1 MDRVTCLLHNLARR
15 HMENTVQ
22 TFFRYFPV
30 SGRDKKWGLYV
41 TTAGQSRIPSH
52 ASYPPGGHPKDY
64 NFDWRH
70 GRVLADYQVV
80 YISSGRGWFES
91 RDIGRRRIES
101 GDAFLLFP
109 GVWHRY
115 APDRKTG
122 WNEHWTGFD
131 GETARR
137 LVRNGFFSPRNPVL
151 RVVHE
156 DAVLGVFNGIV
167 DAIKTHP
174 PALQQVLAGLT
185 AHLLAL
191 LYSTAQASLAGD
203 TRAVAAIDEA
213 VRLMHGD
220 PKARFDLPELARRL
234 HVSYTWF
241 RRTFAQQTGMG
252 PHQYLLQLRI
262 ARARSLL
269 AGSNWPVKEIAA
281 QSGFESE
288 YYFCRVFKKKTG
300 LTPGAWRDQSRRRE

>member
-1 MDRVTCLLHNLARR
+1 
-15 HMENTVQ
+15 MENAVQ

-30 SGRDKKWGLYV
+30 SRRDEKWGLYV
-41 TTAGQSRIPSH
+41 TTAGQSRITPR
-52 ASYPPGGHPKDY
+52 ATYPPGGHPKNY
-64 NFDWRH
+64 NFDWRR
-70 GRVLADYQVV
+70 GRVLADHQVV

-91 RDIGRRRIES
+91 RGVGRRRIES

-122 WNEHWTGFD
+122 WDEHWVGFD

-137 LVRNGFFSPRNPVL
+137 LVRNRFFSPRSPVL
-151 RVVHE
+151 RVARE
-156 DAVLGVFNGIV
+156 DAMLGVFGDIM
-167 DAIKTHP
+167 DAIKTHQ

-185 AHLLAL
+185 ARLLSL
-191 LYSTAQASLAGD
+191 LFSTAQASLTED
-203 TRAVAAIDEA
+203 TRAVVAIHEA

-220 PKARFDLPELARRL
+220 PREKFDLPDLARRL

-241 RRTFAQQTGMG
+241 RRTFAQQTGLG

-269 AGSNWPVKEIAA
+269 AESNWPVKEIAA

-300 LTPGAWRDQSRRRE
+300 LTPGAWRDHSRRRA

>member
-1 MDRVTCLLHNLARR
+1 MQNA
-15 HMENTVQ
+15 VQ

-30 SGRDKKWGLYV
+30 SRRDKQWGLYV
-41 TTAGQSRIPSH
+41 TTAGQSRIPPH
-52 ASYPPGGHPKDY
+52 ATYPPGGHPKDY
-64 NFDWRH
+64 NFDWRL
-70 GRVLADYQVV
+70 GRVLVDHQVV

-91 RDIGRRRIES
+91 RGVGRRRIES

-115 APDRKTG
+115 APDRETG
-122 WNEHWTGFD
+122 WDEHWIGFD

-137 LVRNGFFSPRNPVL
+137 LVQNGFFSPRSPVL
-151 RVVHE
+151 RVGRE
-156 DAVLGVFNGIV
+156 ETVLGVYGEMIE
-167 DAIKTHP
+167 AIHTEQ

-185 AHLLAL
+185 TRLISL
-191 LYSTAQASLAGD
+191 LYSAAQAGLSED
-203 TRAVAAIDEA
+203 TGTAAAIREA
-213 VRLMHGD
+213 VRRMHGD
-220 PKARFDLPELARRL
+220 PKARFDLPELARQL

-269 AGSNWPVKEIAA
+269 AESNWPVKEVAA
-281 QSGFESE
+281 QAGFESE

-300 LTPGAWRDQSRRRE
+300 LTPGTWRDQSRQRG

>member
-1 MDRVTCLLHNLARR
+1 MTALLHNLAQLR
-15 HMENTVQ
+15 MENAAQ

-30 SGRDKKWGLYV
+30 SPRDEKWGLFV
-41 TTAGQSRIPSH
+41 TTAGQSRIPPH
-52 ASYPPGGHPKDY
+52 AAYPPGGHPKDY
-64 NFDWRH
+64 TFDWRH
-70 GRVLADYQVV
+70 GRVLADHQVV

-91 RDIGRRRIES
+91 RSTGRRRIES

-122 WNEHWTGFD
+122 WDEHWVGFD

-137 LVRNGFFSPRNPVL
+137 LVRHDFFSRRTPVL
-151 RVVHE
+151 RIARE
-156 DAVLGVFNGIV
+156 DAVLGVFDDIMN
-167 DAIKTHP
+167 AIKKQP

-185 AHLLAL
+185 DHLLAL
-191 LYSTAQASLAGD
+191 LYSTAQASLTVNTHTA
-203 TRAVAAIDEA
+203 TAIHEA
-213 VRLMHGD
+213 VRLMHD
-220 PKARFDLPELARRL
+220 DLRARFDLPELAHRL

-241 RRTFAQQTGMG
+241 RRTFAQQTGLS

-262 ARARSLL
+262 AHARSLL
-269 AGSNWPVKEIAA
+269 AESNWSVKEIAV

-300 LTPGAWRDQSRRRE
+300 LTPGAWRDHSRRRM